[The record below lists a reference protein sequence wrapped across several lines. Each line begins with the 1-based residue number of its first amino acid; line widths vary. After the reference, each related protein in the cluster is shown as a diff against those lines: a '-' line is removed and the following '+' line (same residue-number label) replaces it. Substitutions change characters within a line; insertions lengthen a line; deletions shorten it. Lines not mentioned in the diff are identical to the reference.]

1 MCVRKP
7 LLVLGGTTAAAATL
21 LTFPAAADP
30 SHDGDPD
37 RGRALYEKTCVRCHG
52 ADGTGVFAAV
62 PDFTDRDGPLAQSD
76 EVLHQHIKHGFRSP
90 GAFMVMPAKGGNA
103 ALDDA
108 DIADIIAYLRR
119 FPTR

>member
-1 MCVRKP
+1 M
-7 LLVLGGTTAAAATL
+7 AAMITY
-21 LTFPAAADP
+21 PALADP
-30 SHDGDPD
+30 SAPKDLD
-37 RGRALYEKTCVRCHG
+37 RGRMLYEKTCVRCHG

-90 GAFMVMPAKGGNA
+90 GSFMVMPAKGGNA

-108 DIADIIAYLRR
+108 DIADIIAYLRQE
-119 FPTR
+119 FGG